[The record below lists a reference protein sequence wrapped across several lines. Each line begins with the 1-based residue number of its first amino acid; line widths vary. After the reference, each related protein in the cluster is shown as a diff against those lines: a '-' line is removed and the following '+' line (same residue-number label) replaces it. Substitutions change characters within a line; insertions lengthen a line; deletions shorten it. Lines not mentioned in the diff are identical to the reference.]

1 MVQREGIIR
10 SLFTFRGSEQ
20 SVRATEPLVIFT
32 DAILAIAAT
41 VLVTQLTIPENLKA
55 NELRHILF
63 SQWSTFVAIFVG
75 YLFLAASWL
84 NTRRLRRMLRGVDH
98 YATVL
103 YLMMILTI
111 ALIPFMM
118 LVLARTVG
126 QPDFS
131 VGVQV
136 LAFLSFIDGVFA
148 TWLLQYS
155 ARRGLGG
162 PHMTDQAWKEVLI
175 PNYILTALDL
185 IAIVVAHWLPWPV
198 LIFIGADWLYALL
211 PLFTDRVGFP
221 SSQRGLATPVEKGP
235 PAAPPGAGQLDR
247 DH

>member
-1 MVQREGIIR
+1 MESKDVAANEDHHPLVRHGGVVR

-41 VLVTQLTIPENLKA
+41 VLVTQLTIPQNLGT
-55 NELRHILF
+55 NELRHVLF

-118 LVLARTVG
+118 LVLSRTVG

-136 LAFLSFIDGVFA
+136 LAALSFIDGVFA
-148 TWLLQYS
+148 TALLQYS
-155 ARRGLGG
+155 AMRGLGG
-162 PHMTDQAWKEVLI
+162 PHMTDQAWREVLL
-175 PNYILTALDL
+175 PNYILTGLDL
-185 IAIVVAHWLPWPV
+185 LAIFIAHWLPWPV
-198 LIFIGADWLYALL
+198 LIFIFADWLYALL

-221 SSQRGLATPVEKGP
+221 SSQGGP
-235 PAAPPGAGQLDR
+235 AEPAA
-247 DH
+247 